1 MSDYSRHQMSKDQ
14 IYFETLACALDAAY
28 LRAANQGADFD
39 SQEFD
44 AFLSK
49 WNGGVNYGETVTHSC
64 PVFRW
69 KGKIFNHSPRAMTV
83 VIYRMESGRYELTTY
98 VN

>member
-1 MSDYSRHQMSKDQ
+1 MKPQ
-14 IYFETLACALDAAY
+14 IYFEMLTSALNEAFRLAYD
-28 LRAANQGADFD
+28 QGCSFD
-39 SQEFD
+39 NAEQD
-44 AFLSK
+44 AFISR

-64 PVFRW
+64 PVFKR
-69 KGKIFNHSPRAMTV
+69 KGKLEYVRHMTV